1 MWGQGKCTQDF
12 GGKTVVKKPL
22 ATPRHRCED
31 NNKMDKKETGW
42 NGVLWT
48 EFISL
53 STEANGGLS

>member
-22 ATPRHRCED
+22 KTSSHRCED
-31 NNKMDKKETGW
+31 NNKMDMKETGW
-42 NGVLWT
+42 NVVVWT

-53 STEANGGLS
+53 SMEAIGGLS